1 MWKLHLQCRLL
12 NSRYSQIANLT
23 KTISELETKLAVLE
37 TEYESVVG
45 KKKKVESDL
54 TAANDSIKHKD
65 ADIADLKKVREWF
78 NRDFIMWTGTSVDRD
93 CQLTP

>member
-1 MWKLHLQCRLL
+1 M
-12 NSRYSQIANLT
+12 
-23 KTISELETKLAVLE
+23 LE

-65 ADIADLKKVREWF
+65 ADIADLKKVRE
-78 NRDFIMWTGTSVDRD
+78 
-93 CQLTP
+93 